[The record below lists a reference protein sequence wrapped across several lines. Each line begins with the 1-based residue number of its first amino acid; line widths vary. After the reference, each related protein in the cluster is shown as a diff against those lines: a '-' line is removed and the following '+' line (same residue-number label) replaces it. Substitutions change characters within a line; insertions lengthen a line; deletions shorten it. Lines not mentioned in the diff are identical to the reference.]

1 VLPADRKAHA
11 HNTWGTWGVF
21 DTPALEGLASE
32 PGSGQPELDPE
43 RSEGLFDVFAPT
55 EPS

>member
-1 VLPADRKAHA
+1 MMMVQASAYM
-11 HNTWGTWGVF
+11 GVF

-32 PGSGQPELDPE
+32 PGSGQPELGPE

-55 EPS
+55 EPG